1 MTKSPT
7 DEEKYQMVEEVC
19 RQLAAEGL
27 IYDTGERRWS
37 PRTKSYQVV
46 WVAVPPKHKQS

>member
-1 MTKSPT
+1 MTRSRKD
-7 DEEKYQMVEEVC
+7 DEWYQTIEEVC
-19 RQLAAEGL
+19 RQLAADGL

-46 WVAVPPKHKQS
+46 WVAVPPKDKQS